1 MPNIDR
7 LQAALGHTFADP
19 EILRAAL
26 IHRSYTAEH
35 PAVAD
40 NERHEFLGDA
50 VLQLVVTDFL
60 FEHYPEMREGEMAK
74 VRAACVNRTELA
86 EIART
91 VGLGEHIAMGVGEL
105 SSGGRRK
112 DSILADALEAVLCA
126 VYLDAGLEASRKV
139 ILEHWT
145 DLIRTK
151 AQAPGRRDFKT
162 RLQERLA
169 SSGLR
174 PDYSGED
181 TGPDHAKVF
190 RASVSVDGVIL
201 GTGFGRSKKEAQ
213 QEAARQALGDE
224 SEAAEA
230 ESKS

>member
-1 MPNIDR
+1 MTVS
-7 LQAALGHTFADP
+7 LQAALGHSFADP
-19 EILRAAL
+19 SLLDAAL

-35 PAVAD
+35 ADAAD

-86 EIART
+86 DVARKI
-91 VGLGEHIAMGVGEL
+91 GLGEHISLGVGEL
-105 SSGGRRK
+105 ASGGRTK
-112 DSILADALEAVLCA
+112 DSILADSMEAVLCA
-126 VYLDAGLEASRKV
+126 VYLDAGLDAARRV
-139 ILEHWT
+139 ILDHWT
-145 DLIRTK
+145 DLIRSK

-169 SSGLR
+169 TRGLR
-174 PDYSGED
+174 PDYEVAD

-190 RASVSVDGVIL
+190 RAVVSVDGMVL
-201 GTGFGRSKKEAQ
+201 GSGTGKSKKEAQ
-213 QEAARQALGDE
+213 QEAARQAMGDDPDG
-224 SEAAEA
+224 
-230 ESKS
+230 